1 MAPRYDLDVF
11 IALNEEYADK
21 RIVPSPRDIND
32 PQALEEQARAR
43 ARALNN
49 RFGNGITGARVLE
62 VGCGRGQLCRA
73 LAEEFGCDVTGID
86 TSEYDS
92 WQGPTER
99 VRFVRGD
106 ISHDVSALGRFDFIY
121 SYSVWEHIRHPYEAL
136 VNTRELLVPEG
147 QMYLQAQLY
156 RGPKASHR
164 YREVFF
170 PWPHLL
176 FDDEVFKAYYR
187 SIGRPANR
195 ASWVN
200 KLTYAQYLMYF
211 DLAGWE
217 RKQVRASDPIFDEGL
232 YTRFEE
238 VLGAYPKWDLSH
250 DVIFAVLVR
259 PNDTPRSA
267 PAGSTIER
275 PAARFAQRVA
285 RGLRRRAGKLRKA
298 LRSVAARARARA
310 AGPRA

>member
-11 IALNEEYADK
+11 TALNEEYADK

-32 PQALEEQARAR
+32 AQALEAQARAR

-49 RFGNGITGARVLE
+49 RLGNGIAGARVLE

-73 LAEEFGCDVTGID
+73 LADEFGCDVTGID

-92 WQGPTER
+92 WDGPSSQ
-99 VRFVRGD
+99 VRFLRGD
-106 ISHDVSALGRFDFIY
+106 ISGDISALGRFDFIY

-136 VNTRELLVPEG
+136 VNTRELLAPEG

-211 DLAGWE
+211 DLVGWE
-217 RKQVRASDPIFDEGL
+217 RKQVRVSDPIFDEDL

-250 DVIFAVLVR
+250 DVIFAVLAR
-259 PNDTPRSA
+259 PTDTPRAPSA
-267 PAGSTIER
+267 NGVTKR
-275 PAARFAQRVA
+275 PAVRFARRVA
-285 RGLRRRAGKLRKA
+285 RGLRRRARA
-298 LRSVAARARARA
+298 AARKVSDRLARRS
-310 AGPRA
+310 GG